1 MKNRE
6 SLRAPPYATLTTTWS
21 CEFQL
26 TDGPGPLGL
35 SSAEPPASLSYKSVP
50 IHPTARIAETA
61 RVAAGADIGPDVEI
75 GEYSIV
81 EDDVSIGARTRIE
94 PHVIVKRW
102 TTLGTDNQ
110 ISAGTVLGTD
120 PLDKNFTGEH
130 RSYLRIGNSN
140 RIREHFTISRGTDP
154 ESATEIGDDNFIMT
168 SGHIAHN
175 CKIGSR
181 TVICSCVLLAG
192 YVEIEDEAYLSGGV
206 LVHQY
211 AKIGRLALI
220 SGNTRANK
228 DTAPYFI
235 YSGFKIAARGI
246 NLVGLQR
253 AGISDEDISRI
264 KKAFRLLCRSNL
276 LLDDA
281 IKRVEDEVPGEH
293 TRHLIKFIRRCERG
307 ICLR

>member
-1 MKNRE
+1 M
-6 SLRAPPYATLTTTWS
+6 S
-21 CEFQL
+21 
-26 TDGPGPLGL
+26 
-35 SSAEPPASLSYKSVP
+35 
-50 IHPTARIAETA
+50 IHSTARIADTA

-75 GEYSIV
+75 GDYAIV
-81 EDDVSIGARTRIE
+81 EDDVSIGGRTRLE

-102 TTLGTDNQ
+102 TTLGTDNR

-120 PLDKNFTGEH
+120 PLDKNFSGEH
-130 RSYLRIGNSN
+130 RSYLKIGNRN
-140 RIREHFTISRGTDP
+140 RIREHFTISRGTAP

-175 CKIGSR
+175 CKIGSGI
-181 TVICSCVLLAG
+181 VMCSCVLLGG
-192 YVEIEDEAYLSGGV
+192 YVEIEDGAYLSGGV

-228 DTAPYFI
+228 DAAPYFI
-235 YSGFKIAARGI
+235 YSGFKIGARGI

-253 AGISDEDISRI
+253 AGISDEDIRRI
-264 KKAFRLLCRSNL
+264 KTAFRLLCRSKL

-281 IKRVEDEVPGEH
+281 IKRIEDEVPSEH
-293 TRHLIKFIRRCERG
+293 TLHLIEFIRRSERG

>member
-1 MKNRE
+1 M
-6 SLRAPPYATLTTTWS
+6 
-21 CEFQL
+21 
-26 TDGPGPLGL
+26 
-35 SSAEPPASLSYKSVP
+35 P
-50 IHPTARIAETA
+50 IHPTARIADTA
-61 RVAAGADIGPDVEI
+61 RVAAGTDIGPDAEI
-75 GEYSIV
+75 GDFAII

-110 ISAGTVLGTD
+110 ISAGAILGTD
-120 PLDKNFTGEH
+120 PLDKNFTREH
-130 RSYLRIGNSN
+130 RSYLKIGNGN
-140 RIREHFTISRGTDP
+140 HIREHFTISRGTEP
-154 ESATEIGDDNFIMT
+154 ESATEIGDENFIMT

-181 TVICSCVLLAG
+181 VVICSCVLLGG

-206 LVHQY
+206 LVHQFS
-211 AKIGRLALI
+211 KIGRLALI

-246 NLVGLQR
+246 NLVGLRR
-253 AGISDEDISRI
+253 AGIGDEEIGRI
-264 KKAFRLLCRSNL
+264 KTAFRLLCRSKL
-276 LLDDA
+276 LLEDA
-281 IKRVEDEVPGEH
+281 IKRIENEIPSEH
-293 TRHLIKFIRRCERG
+293 TRHLIDFIRKSERG

>member
-1 MKNRE
+1 MRVGDP
-6 SLRAPPYATLTTTWS
+6 S
-21 CEFQL
+21 
-26 TDGPGPLGL
+26 TDPHGPVTGVPG
-35 SSAEPPASLSYKSVP
+35 SVASVSYRSVP
-50 IHPTARIAETA
+50 IHPTARIADTA
-61 RVAAGADIGPDVEI
+61 RVAAGADIGPHAEI
-75 GEYSIV
+75 GDYAIV
-81 EDDVSIGARTRIE
+81 EDDVSIGARTRLE

-120 PLDKNFTGEH
+120 PLDKSFSGGH
-130 RSYLRIGNSN
+130 RSYLKIGNGN

-175 CKIGSR
+175 CRIGSG
-181 TVICSCVLLAG
+181 TVICSCVLVAG
-192 YVEIEDEAYLSGGV
+192 YVEIEDQAYLSGGV

-211 AKIGRLALI
+211 SKVGRLALI

-235 YSGFKIAARGI
+235 YSGSKIAARGL

-253 AGISDEDISRI
+253 AGIGDEEISRL

-276 LLDDA
+276 VLDDA
-281 IKRVEDEVPGEH
+281 IRRIEDEIPSEH
-293 TRHLIKFIRRCERG
+293 TRHLIEFIRRSERG